1 MLQLN
6 KRLNFYVKLKYDF
19 FKTFFKE
26 KYLKYVFS

>member
-6 KRLNFYVKLKYDF
+6 KRWNLYLKLKYDF

-26 KYLKYVFS
+26 TYLKYVFS

>member
-6 KRLNFYVKLKYDF
+6 KKLNLYVKLKYDF

-26 KYLKYVFS
+26 KYLNYVFS